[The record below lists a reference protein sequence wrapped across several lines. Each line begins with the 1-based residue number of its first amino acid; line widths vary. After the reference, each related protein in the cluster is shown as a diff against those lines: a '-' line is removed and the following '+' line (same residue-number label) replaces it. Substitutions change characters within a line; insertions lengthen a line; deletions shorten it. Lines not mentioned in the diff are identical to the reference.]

1 MADEPLPLLPHEER
15 LPPRRDLLVAAAFFA
30 FGAAILSLCLRMPN
44 YLDQGGQLYTAP
56 ALVPGLYGIV
66 ILVLSGILGW
76 RAIAAGALSER
87 APAAADESGNS
98 TARLAIA
105 AGLGLLFIVGL
116 IGRMPFWLATAIFV
130 ALFIGA
136 FEWRPG
142 QAGSLRARI
151 LAIAAVQGLAT
162 GWAVTLVFEKLFLV
176 RLP

>member
-1 MADEPLPLLPHEER
+1 MADPSLPLLPHEER
-15 LPPRRDLLVAAAFFA
+15 LPPRADLFVAAAFFA
-30 FGAAILSLCLRMPN
+30 FGAAILSLCFQMPN

-66 ILVLSGILGW
+66 ILLLSGVLGW
-76 RAIAAGALSER
+76 RAIGAGALSGR
-87 APAAADESGNS
+87 TPLAAEETGNS
-98 TARLAIA
+98 TARLAAA

-130 ALFIGA
+130 ALFIVA

-142 QAGSLRARI
+142 QAGSRRIRI
-151 LAIAAVQGLAT
+151 LAIAAAQGLAT